1 MPFSRLSIQW
11 KITLLAGLCL
21 LVIVTLLVATSLYQ
35 ARNSAEM
42 VKQSSSQM
50 LEQAAQ
56 LRMQARAEA
65 QALEIQ
71 RYFMDAYQYG
81 KGFSRQVL
89 FLRVQAE
96 KRFLDAFDLRE
107 DMTRQ
112 VRTALE
118 GNPDLLGLYVVFE
131 TNALDGKDNL
141 FAGQAELGSNDKG
154 RFSLYWSQAT
164 VGELESSPLTEEQ
177 LADTTAGPSG
187 TPYNAWYTCPRDTKA
202 ACVLDPYFD
211 DVGGKQTLMTSI
223 AFPLLL
229 DGKVVGVMG
238 VDISLDSLQKLSMQA
253 HKALYEGAG
262 QVSIIS
268 PAGLLAGHSNDSKL
282 LGEPLLKAF
291 AEQGSE
297 LLDLVKR
304 GEPAVLKH
312 SQMQR
317 LISPWQPI
325 PGAQPWS
332 VLLEVPNAVLLKP
345 ALQLE
350 EQLDQQSTADSAKS
364 LVLGLLAVLLGLLL
378 MWLTARG
385 VTRPIL
391 GVAAMLKDI
400 ASGEGDLTR
409 RLAYAKQDELGEL
422 TGWFNRFLDKLQP
435 IISDVKNSVQDAR
448 STADQS
454 SAIANQTSAGMQQQY
469 REVDQVA
476 TAFHEMSATAQDV
489 ARSAAQAA
497 EAARGA
503 DQATREGLGV
513 IDTTTLSIEHLASEM
528 TTAMR
533 EVEGLASSSDKI
545 GSVLEVIRSIAE
557 QTNLLALN
565 AAIEAARA
573 GEAGRGFAVVAD
585 EVRNLAKR
593 TQDSVEEI
601 RQVIEGLQS
610 GTREVVNSMHSSHRQ
625 AQGSVTQVE
634 MAVAALQRIGEAVG
648 VITDMNLQIA
658 SAAEE
663 QSSVADEINR
673 NISSIR
679 DVTEAISSQAAE
691 SAQVSQALNS
701 LANHQQKLM
710 DQFRV

>member
-21 LVIVTLLVATSLYQ
+21 LVIVSLLVATSLYQ
-35 ARNSAEM
+35 ARNSAEL
-42 VKQSSSQM
+42 VKSSSTQM

-65 QALEIQ
+65 QALEIKA
-71 RYFMDAYQYG
+71 YFVDAYQYG
-81 KGFSRQVL
+81 KGFSRQVML
-89 FLRVQAE
+89 LRAQAE
-96 KRFLDAFDLRE
+96 KRFIDAFDLRE
-107 DMTRQ
+107 DMTNQ
-112 VRTALE
+112 VRSALE
-118 GNPDLLGLYVVFE
+118 GNSDLLGLYVVFE
-131 TNALDGKDNL
+131 ANALDGKDDL
-141 FAGQAELGSNDKG
+141 FVDQEKLGSNDKG
-154 RFSLYWSQAT
+154 RFALYWSQAK
-164 VGELESSPLTEEQ
+164 VGELEISALKESE
-177 LADTTAGPSG
+177 LADTTAGANG
-187 TPYNAWYTCPRDTKA
+187 TPYNTWYTCPRNTKA
-202 ACVLDPYFD
+202 TCVLDPYFD
-211 DVGGKQTLMTSI
+211 NVGGKQMLMTSI
-223 AFPLLL
+223 AFPLQL
-229 DGKVVGVMG
+229 DGKVIGVIG
-238 VDISLDSLQKLSMQA
+238 IDISLDNLQKLSMQA
-253 HKALYEGAG
+253 HKELYEGAG

-268 PAGLLAGHSNDSKL
+268 SAGFLAGHSRDRQM
-282 LGEPLLKAF
+282 LGAPLNKAF
-291 AEQGSE
+291 TEQGVE
-297 LLDLVKR
+297 LLDIVKN
-304 GEPAVLKH
+304 GQSAALKH
-312 SQMQR
+312 SDMQR
-317 LISPWQPI
+317 ILSPWQPV
-325 PGAQPWS
+325 PNAKPWS

-345 ALQLE
+345 ALQLQQ
-350 EQLDQQSTADSAKS
+350 QLDQQSTADSIKS

-378 MWLTARG
+378 MWMTARG

-422 TGWFNRFLDKLQP
+422 SGWFNRFLDKLQP

-497 EAARGA
+497 EAARSA
-503 DQATREGLGV
+503 DHATREGLSV
-513 IDTTTLSIEHLASEM
+513 IDTTTLSIEQLASEM
-528 TTAMR
+528 TKSMR
-533 EVEGLASSSDKI
+533 EVEGLASSSEQI

-601 RQVIEGLQS
+601 RQVIEGLQN
-610 GTREVVNSMHSSHRQ
+610 GTREVVSSMHSSHRQ

-634 MAVAALQRIGEAVG
+634 MAVAALQRIGDAVG

-673 NISSIR
+673 NISPIR

-691 SAQVSQALNS
+691 SAEVSKKLNS
-701 LANHQQKLM
+701 LANHQQQLM
-710 DQFRV
+710 SQFRV